1 MKQTPASRR
10 AAEELRA
17 KLADVLLFQ
26 ISDPRLELVT
36 ITDVEVSK
44 DREVADVYVSADK
57 DRYDE
62 VLAGLEAAKGRIRSL
77 VGKKLGWRVTPELRY
92 KIDRSVDAAERIAT
106 VLEEEHKW
114 HTVAICGHV
123 NPDGDALGSVL
134 ALTCALRSA
143 GYRVTPLLA
152 TRERPH
158 LYDFLYAYE
167 DLTPACEYGAVPDV
181 FISVDV
187 PSIQRTGDG
196 VYVFNRACKTIAI
209 DHHQGPADFA
219 SVNLVDDGAAA
230 AGMLVWDF
238 IEQAGIERTPDI
250 ATCCYTALVTDTGR
264 FQFQNADPDAL
275 KAAASMAEAGA
286 SPSEI
291 SRQVYQ
297 RRSMAALKLNS
308 LVIDRMNLICD
319 GRAVISWVREKDF
332 AELGATKDDG
342 ESLIDTIRQLDGI
355 EVAVMLREQGPIVR
369 GSIRSKTDRD
379 VAAIAEKMNGGG
391 HKAAAGFTIKGRLE
405 NAYDQVVD
413 LLSESFAQTP
423 VARETLDA
431 EVTRTTV
438 FRRIGEER

>member
-1 MKQTPASRR
+1 M
-10 AAEELRA
+10 A
-17 KLADVLLFQ
+17 KLDYGPAIELL
-26 ISDPRLELVT
+26 
-36 ITDVEVSK
+36 
-44 DREVADVYVSADK
+44 
-57 DRYDE
+57 
-62 VLAGLEAAKGRIRSL
+62 KG
-77 VGKKLGWRVTPELRY
+77 
-92 KIDRSVDAAERIAT
+92 A
-106 VLEEEHKW
+106 

-143 GYRVTPLLA
+143 GYQVTPLLA

-219 SVNLVDDGAAA
+219 NVNLVDDRAAA